1 MQCDFTPFI
10 IVEANMDTDELT
22 EGLLAS
28 YAREGAINHL
38 EGHTLPSRDGII
50 DIVRD
55 IEALLFPGFF
65 RDEKLGQGNLRYLT
79 GTRLVHVYESLVREV
94 EKNLLFDAEARDAGA
109 SVGSA
114 HTEAHFRDQACST
127 VDYFFQ
133 SLPSIRSVLSTDVDA
148 LLDGDPAARSR
159 EEIILSYPGLRAI
172 AIHRVAHFFWT
183 HDVRL
188 IARMMSE
195 YIHSRTGI
203 DIHPGARIGQYFHI
217 DHGTGVVIGET
228 TLIGEHVKIY
238 QGVSLGALSV
248 AKELIGVRRH
258 PTIEDRVTI
267 YAGATILG
275 GETVIGHDAVV
286 GGNVWLVKSVPPHSL
301 VTSEPR
307 VNVTHANDRSSNW
320 HYVI

>member
-1 MQCDFTPFI
+1 MET
-10 IVEANMDTDELT
+10 ESLT
-22 EGLLAS
+22 EALLAS
-28 YAREGAINHL
+28 YEREGGINHL
-38 EGHTLPSRDGII
+38 KGSTLPSRDAII
-50 DIVRD
+50 EIVRD

-65 RDEKLGQGNLRYLT
+65 RDEQLSRNNLRYLT
-79 GTRLVHVYESLVREV
+79 GSRLVGIHDSFVKEV
-94 EKNLLFDAEARDAGA
+94 EKNLLFERQGGHAGDAGDLHA
-109 SVGSA
+109 
-114 HTEAHFRDQACST
+114 QACAT
-127 VDYFFQ
+127 VEYFFQ
-133 SLPSIRSVLSTDVDA
+133 SLPVIRSVLSSDVSA

-172 AIHRVAHFFWT
+172 AIHRVAHFLWT

-203 DIHPGARIGQYFHI
+203 DIHPGARIGPHFHI

-228 TLIGEHVKIY
+228 TVIGEHVKIY

-248 AKELIGVRRH
+248 KKSSLGQRRH

-275 GETVIGHDAVV
+275 GDTLIGHDSVI
-286 GGNVWLVKSVPPHSL
+286 GGNVWLVHSVQPHSV
-301 VTSEPR
+301 VTSEPF
-307 VNVTHANDRSSNW
+307 VKVRSTDPRSAPW
-320 HYVI
+320 DFVI

>member
-1 MQCDFTPFI
+1 MNKEDRYD
-10 IVEANMDTDELT
+10 MHGLT
-22 EGLLAS
+22 ESLLAS
-28 YAREGAINHL
+28 YDREGGINHL
-38 EGHTLPSRDGII
+38 KGSSLPSRDVII

-65 RDEKLGQGNLRYLT
+65 RDESLSRANLRYLT
-79 GTRLVHVYESLVREV
+79 GSRLVRVYESLVAEV
-94 EKNLLFDAEARDAGA
+94 RSNLLFDRAGAGNGDAGQDL
-109 SVGSA
+109 SA
-114 HTEAHFRDQACST
+114 LEEDACDIVDHFFRA
-127 VDYFFQ
+127 
-133 SLPSIRSVLSTDVDA
+133 LPQLREVLSTDVEA
-148 LLDGDPAARSR
+148 LLEGDPAARSK

-172 AIHRVAHFFWT
+172 AVHRVAHFLWT
-183 HDVRL
+183 HGVRL

-203 DIHPGARIGQYFHI
+203 DIHPGAQIGRYFHI

-228 TLIGEHVKIY
+228 TVIGEHVKIY

-248 AKELIGVRRH
+248 RKELREEKRH

-275 GETVIGHDAVV
+275 GETVIGHDAVI
-286 GGNVWLVKSVPPHSL
+286 GGNVWLVKSVDPHAV

-307 VNVTHANDRSSNW
+307 INVLPASERGKTW
-320 HYVI
+320 HYTI

>member
-1 MQCDFTPFI
+1 MTERHHADRT
-10 IVEANMDTDELT
+10 EELT
-22 EGLLAS
+22 EALLRS
-28 YAREGAINHL
+28 YETEGGINHL
-38 EGHTLPSRDGII
+38 HGWTLPSRDAII
-50 DIVRD
+50 EIVRD

-65 RDEKLGQGNLRYLT
+65 RDEHLSTSNLRYLT
-79 GTRLVHVYESLVREV
+79 GSRLVQVYRNLVAELQR
-94 EKNLLFDAEARDAGA
+94 NLYFDQRARGNGIGA
-109 SVGSA
+109 SDA
-114 HTEAHFRDQACST
+114 RDQACAI
-127 VDYFFQ
+127 VEHFF
-133 SLPSIRSVLSTDVDA
+133 RSFPALRDMLSTDVDA

-172 AIHRVAHFFWT
+172 AVHRVAHFLWT
-183 HDVRL
+183 HGVRL

-203 DIHPGARIGQYFHI
+203 DIHPGARIGRSFHI

-228 TLIGEHVKIY
+228 TVIGEHVKIY

-248 AKELIGVRRH
+248 RKDLVEEKRH

-275 GETVIGHDAVV
+275 GDTVIGHDSVI
-286 GGNVWLVKSVPPHSL
+286 GGNVWLVKSVAPHSL

-307 VNVTHANDRSSNW
+307 VKVIPAEKRDAMWS
-320 HYVI
+320 YVI

>member
-1 MQCDFTPFI
+1 MYS
-10 IVEANMDTDELT
+10 ADTTQELT
-22 EGLLAS
+22 EALLQS
-28 YAREGAINHL
+28 YETEGGINHL
-38 EGHTLPSRDGII
+38 HGSTLPSRDAII

-65 RDEKLGQGNLRYLT
+65 RDEHLSASNLRYLT
-79 GTRLVHVYESLVREV
+79 GSRLVQVYENLVVEVQRNLYFDLRERGNGPGEQEVRE
-94 EKNLLFDAEARDAGA
+94 
-109 SVGSA
+109 
-114 HTEAHFRDQACST
+114 QACAI
-127 VDYFFQ
+127 VEHFFR
-133 SLPSIRSVLSTDVDA
+133 SLPALRDILSTDVSA
-148 LLDGDPAARSR
+148 LLEGDPAARSR

-172 AIHRVAHFFWT
+172 AVHRVAHFLWT
-183 HDVRL
+183 HGVRL

-203 DIHPGARIGQYFHI
+203 DIHPGARIGRSFYI

-228 TLIGEHVKIY
+228 TVIGEQVKIY

-248 AKELIGVRRH
+248 HKTLAEEKRH
-258 PTIEDRVTI
+258 PTIEDRATI

-275 GETVIGHDAVV
+275 GETVIGHDAVI

-307 VNVTHANDRSSNW
+307 VNVIPATERENMWSYD
-320 HYVI
+320 I